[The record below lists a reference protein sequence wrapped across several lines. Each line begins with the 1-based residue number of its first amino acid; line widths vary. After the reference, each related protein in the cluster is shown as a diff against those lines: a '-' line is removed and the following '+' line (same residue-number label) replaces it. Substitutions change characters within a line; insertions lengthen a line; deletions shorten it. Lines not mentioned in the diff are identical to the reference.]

1 MRSVIGIFSIMNNLK
16 KNLSVLGLSAVL
28 PTAPIGSR
36 GTEGNVNSIFS
47 VRGKEH
53 ISIEESADGLEGFEN
68 RVVGMYG

>member
-1 MRSVIGIFSIMNNLK
+1 MNNLK
-16 KNLSVLGLSAVL
+16 KKKKKTLSVLGLSAVL
-28 PTAPIGSR
+28 PTVTIGSR

-53 ISIEESADGLEGFEN
+53 ISIEESAAGFEGFEN